1 MSAKGD
7 ARKPFDTYWNTKR
20 WHDLNSSTIPIAWSI
35 SAIHGGWGVAV
46 VVVISDSRSRL
57 AAANH
62 KGLSDTHT
70 HHSLSRALD
79 KAMQQ
84 RAGHEE
90 EQAKRHG
97 PQPVGK
103 ERLLKCYA
111 HST

>member
-62 KGLSDTHT
+62 KGLSDTHIT
-70 HHSLSRALD
+70 ACLKPSTRPCSREQDMRRNKPCVMGLNLWA
-79 KAMQQ
+79 KNGYSSAM
-84 RAGHEE
+84 RIVLE
-90 EQAKRHG
+90 
-97 PQPVGK
+97 
-103 ERLLKCYA
+103 
-111 HST
+111 